1 MYRHKKRRPIHPTGL
16 PFIKICLKAYLFN
29 LCAYYSILLNNCQAF
44 FTNKIYVNLYKLIVV
59 YIKEDSF
66 VYIITKESYKT
77 ISSQC

>member
-1 MYRHKKRRPIHPTGL
+1 MAPEFTSNTISY
-16 PFIKICLKAYLFN
+16 
-29 LCAYYSILLNNCQAF
+29 ILLNNCQAF

-77 ISSQC
+77 ISYQC